1 MLTHRAGGLD
11 LDLENP
17 VKAAHEA
24 GGLHRFHNSFQHLS
38 RFRPAHQVRS
48 LIRNE
53 GLDVSDFKNLR
64 RKVLTTASSVRILV
78 SINFALLDP
87 VAITKKL
94 GTVPLVL
101 YNLII
106 FNY

>member
-17 VKAAHEA
+17 VEAAHEA

-38 RFRPAHQVRS
+38 RFRPAYQVRS

-53 GLDVSDFKNLR
+53 GFDVSDN
-64 RKVLTTASSVRILV
+64 
-78 SINFALLDP
+78 
-87 VAITKKL
+87 
-94 GTVPLVL
+94 
-101 YNLII
+101 
-106 FNY
+106 